1 MRGQKNA
8 NLVLTTTTDEVT
20 GEERPLFAFPVQ
32 ICKATGSQ
40 DVSFKRAAPSG
51 ADYETC
57 YRDTATGELVAYG
70 DLIRGVKTG
79 DSFQQ
84 IPDEKIKAIDEALA
98 SKEIVVERSVELSDV
113 PFERATGFAYLQVPA
128 KGGSAK
134 FYRLVYEALTAGKTA
149 KALRVKYV
157 ATSRQKLGVIY
168 ADTTAKCLV
177 LVTLTFAAD
186 VREPDEQILAPQ
198 QVEVEKAMVT
208 KLRKVIDALDTDEA
222 GDWSTPV
229 DEAIDKRKELVE
241 AALAGE
247 GIEVEPK
254 REAEVVE
261 ADELDA
267 LLDKTLETVG

>member
-1 MRGQKNA
+1 MRGTNA
-8 NLVLTTTTDEVT
+8 NLVITTTTDEVT
-20 GEERPLFAFPVQ
+20 GEAKPLFGFPIQ

-40 DVSFKRAAPSG
+40 DVKFDRVAPSG
-51 ADYETC
+51 AAYETC
-57 YRDTATGELVAYG
+57 YKDTATGELVEYK
-70 DLIRGVKTG
+70 DLLRGVKTG

-84 IPDEKIKAIDEALA
+84 IPDEAIKAINEALA
-98 SKEIVVERSVELSDV
+98 SKEIVVERSVNLSEV
-113 PFERATGFAYLQVPA
+113 PFERATGAAYLQVPT

-134 FYRLVYEALTAGKTA
+134 FYRLVYEALTAGKKP

-157 ATSRQKLGVIY
+157 SRTRQKLGVIY
-168 ADTTAKCLV
+168 ADTNVKCLV

-186 VREPDEQILAPQ
+186 VREPDEQVLSPLS
-198 QVEVEKAMVT
+198 VEVEQPMVT
-208 KLRKVIDALDTDEA
+208 KLRKVIDALDTDDA
-222 GDWSTPV
+222 GDWTAPA

-241 AALAGE
+241 TALAGE

-254 REAEVVE
+254 READVVE